1 MCVALIGGMDRL
13 ESDYRSEAVR
23 QGVKLKVFTKAKIGL
38 TASVKGV
45 DAVVVFTGKT
55 SHRIRNEA
63 MKVAKSGCIP
73 VVMCHSCGVSS
84 LRECLGQLVSQ
95 SAGPWSLNCGTISS

>member
-1 MCVALIGGMDRL
+1 MALIGGMDRL
-13 ESDYRSEAVR
+13 EPDYRSEAVR

-38 TASVKGV
+38 TASVRGV
-45 DAVVVFTGKT
+45 DAVVVLTGKT

-63 MKVAKSGCIP
+63 MKAAKSGCIP

-84 LRECLGQLVSQ
+84 LRECLRQLVSQ
-95 SAGPWSLNCGTISS
+95 SVGPLPHGGAMSS